1 MSHRIQVQG
10 YTKKGVTVEK
20 DDLDGQALAA
30 FLRRKYRHCA
40 AGYVAAKTGIP
51 EATVKGWL
59 MLRARPCSAHL
70 LALVSAYGLALLSAC
85 GVMRPTRSWR
95 TQKKVKCRRY
105 TPKLQ
110 RCKRSYRALTR
121 WRHEQNA

>member
-85 GVMRPTRSWR
+85 WR
-95 TQKKVKCRRY
+95 DAPDEIVAHAKKGEMQALHAEIAA
-105 TPKLQ
+105 LQ
-110 RCKRSYRALTR
+110 AQL
-121 WRHEQNA
+121 